1 MMSVESTALENPNN
15 GNKRLTC
22 PLYGCK
28 RVYTD
33 TNALQSHIKDHEIP
47 AQSLPGKVMMCSTV
61 GCSSSFPNMQK
72 LMEHM
77 RHHHKPNTFFLCE
90 SCHAKLRSYRGLLH
104 HLRACS
110 KVPRSKTNPALA
122 AAPMAVDP
130 NPAPQIAL
138 SIGTPP
144 QLPLQILAL
153 DQAASSLNLSNLDLT
168 PPHLIAQQLIESI
181 PPPPLSDEPPQT
193 ASTLNP
199 EVQPAPNTTNAQLQQ
214 HLKPLEHA
222 SRSKPI
228 PQTPPGTV
236 RRSSQAPIS
245 DKRILWQH
253 TRGRYTCVQ
262 CGYTVTHRKEMAEHS
277 NTHHGDNNK
286 PTEETASSASTS
298 A

>member
-1 MMSVESTALENPNN
+1 
-15 GNKRLTC
+15 
-22 PLYGCK
+22 
-28 RVYTD
+28 
-33 TNALQSHIKDHEIP
+33 
-47 AQSLPGKVMMCSTV
+47 
-61 GCSSSFPNMQK
+61 
-72 LMEHM
+72 
-77 RHHHKPNTFFLCE
+77 
-90 SCHAKLRSYRGLLH
+90 
-104 HLRACS
+104 
-110 KVPRSKTNPALA
+110 
-122 AAPMAVDP
+122 MAVDP

-236 RRSSQAPIS
+236 RRSSQGGSLQTFHLSHVFLYVVQFRSVLFDTEHPDDVCAAYSYNGPI
-245 DKRILWQH
+245 
-253 TRGRYTCVQ
+253 TRLQ
-262 CGYTVTHRKEMAEHS
+262 S
-277 NTHHGDNNK
+277 L
-286 PTEETASSASTS
+286 ASSFPNHIV
-298 A
+298 